1 MINTVMSQNNNWNN
15 IRGKKVKKNNE
26 KKNIDFEK
34 FERKI
39 LYVVNEELT
48 PLCKENYNT
57 LKKYFFWII
66 N

>member
-1 MINTVMSQNNNWNN
+1 MNHQNNWNN
-15 IRGKKVKKNNE
+15 IRGKKVKNNDE

-34 FERKI
+34 IEKKI

-57 LKKYFFWII
+57 PNEYFSWII
-66 N
+66 K